1 MRFWL
6 YLNLS
11 QNIKQNLDFLT
22 SSVRKTPFSNKIAIL
37 QHVKQTQNY
46 ANRPHHNMLVCG
58 NGHSHRFGQVKRMVS
73 GNPDR
78 ASKDDPHEG
87 RFHLTAMLDLL
98 DASSDSASIVETYES
113 TMSQLVDITGMRGMA
128 FVLNVDGTYLMVA
141 SSGLTDS
148 LSGNIAEFRQEF
160 SCIFTSLENETEPIL
175 FYDANND
182 EFFPAQFR
190 HQMPYIDVV
199 YIPIRHADILL
210 GFLCMGK
217 VEPGQWSADDL
228 AFFSIIGQL
237 SGIIIYRA
245 LVTERQRLQA
255 IELER
260 ERTEARMRESIIQAL
275 GISVIEEQ
283 LNPKPDAPDGTS
295 GATARLINSKLTP
308 REKEVLRAVATGA
321 SNQEIAR
328 KLFISTGTV
337 KMELQSILRKLNVR
351 NRVEAAVY
359 AVEAG
364 LGRGI

>member
-1 MRFWL
+1 MSFG
-6 YLNLS
+6 
-11 QNIKQNLDFLT
+11 
-22 SSVRKTPFSNKIAIL
+22 KTDTTFEGG
-37 QHVKQTQNY
+37 T
-46 ANRPHHNMLVCG
+46 R
-58 NGHSHRFGQVKRMVS
+58 
-73 GNPDR
+73 
-78 ASKDDPHEG
+78 EG
-87 RFHLTAMLDLL
+87 RFHLSAMLDLL

-128 FVLNVDGTYLMVA
+128 LVLNVDGTYMMVA

-148 LSGNIAEFRQEF
+148 LSGNIVEFPQEF
-160 SCIFTSLENETEPIL
+160 SNIFTQLEHETNPIP
-175 FYDANND
+175 FYDANDD

-190 HQMPYIDVV
+190 HRMPYVDVV
-199 YIPIRHADILL
+199 YIPIRHAGILL

-217 VEPGQWSADDL
+217 TEPGTWSDDDL
-228 AFFSIIGQL
+228 SFFSIIGQL

-255 IELER
+255 IEQER

-283 LNPKPDAPDGTS
+283 LNPKPDAPGGAS

-308 REKEVLRAVATGA
+308 REKQVLREVATGA
-321 SNQEIAR
+321 SNQEIAQR
-328 KLFISTGTV
+328 LFISTGTV